1 MAIDYGGGYQECN
14 LEKYECW
21 SCNNQFIV
29 GTEMLNG
36 KNPCCP
42 YCKSE
47 SVEKT
52 VWTED
57 DNLRD
62 LDLGCL
68 SLMKE
73 TTLDN
78 ISKTVTDSDTETKGG
93 KQNGRI

>member
-1 MAIDYGGGYQECN
+1 MAIDYGGDYQECN
-14 LEKYECW
+14 LEKYECQ

-36 KNPCCP
+36 KKPYCP

-62 LDLGCL
+62 LGLGCL
-68 SLMKE
+68 SLMQE
-73 TTLDN
+73 IHN
-78 ISKTVTDSDTETKGG
+78 VTDSDTKTQESEDL
-93 KQNGRI
+93 NNDRI